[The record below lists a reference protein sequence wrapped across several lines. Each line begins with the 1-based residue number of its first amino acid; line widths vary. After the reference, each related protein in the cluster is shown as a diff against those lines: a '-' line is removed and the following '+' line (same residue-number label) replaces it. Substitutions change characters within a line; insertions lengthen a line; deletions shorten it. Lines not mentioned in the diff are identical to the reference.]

1 MGIVLNQHGTPEPPS
16 DLLARLRRV
25 HPALSLR
32 WSQMP
37 GRPWAMTW
45 EWQSEDARWER
56 VRQSEIPPASAF
68 DIIGYLPADC
78 PIDQAGA
85 YVEASLRSYPREEV
99 QKARQRMTHWNEV
112 ELPKAQMNE
121 VLVDT
126 MDAIGAEKR
135 KPRRTRIIPS
145 PS

>member
-1 MGIVLNQHGTPEPPS
+1 MGLVLNQHGTPEPPS

-37 GRPWAMTW
+37 GRPWALTW
-45 EWQSEDARWER
+45 EWPDTDARWER

-78 PIDQAGA
+78 PLDQAGG
-85 YVEASLRSYPREEV
+85 YVEASLRSYPREEI
-99 QKARQRMTHWNEV
+99 QRAYQRMQRWNEV
-112 ELPKAQMNE
+112 DVPTAQVQD
-121 VLVDT
+121 VLTDT
-126 MDAIGAEKR
+126 MDAVAAERR
-135 KPRRTRIIPS
+135 KPRRTRVIPS
-145 PS
+145 AS